1 MLLSSPNLTFPL
13 IEGDIYIGQGVVT
26 KYEARLDYTAFDLIA
41 QFGGILGLSLG
52 ASVLS
57 LVEIVY
63 AGLKVLVIL
72 LFSKRKSK
80 RQIIPKPIGKKHKK

>member
-1 MLLSSPNLTFPL
+1 M
-13 IEGDIYIGQGVVT
+13 
-26 KYEARLDYTAFDLIA
+26 ARLDYTFFDLIA

-72 LFSKRKSK
+72 FISKRKTN
-80 RQIIPKPIGKKHKK
+80 RQITPKSNEKKSTK